1 MATRHES
8 APLGDVPADEGRS
21 GQPTSNGVQAERASA
36 VRPGQPRPSSNGHHP
51 LLGQPHD
58 HALEGPVAIA
68 ETVAAA
74 ISTPAEPLGPQGRRF
89 NWRSPFFVGATAA
102 AGVALTVGAIE
113 LFLIAA
119 QTLLLIT
126 LGLFL
131 AIGLEPAVSW
141 LINHRFPRWTAVLS
155 VFGGMLL
162 LLAGFIASAIPPLI
176 DQGGKLVQK
185 APEYLQEAND
195 SSSLAGQ
202 LNARFHIQDNIHQL
216 LNSSG
221 TGLASGIIS
230 FGEAVFSVFSSILI
244 VLVLT
249 AYFMSDLPRVRAGLY
264 RLFPAPRRPR
274 AILLGDQILVKVGG
288 YVLGNVVISLISALS
303 TFIWLTVFGVPY
315 PLLLAVLVAL
325 LDLIPVVGSAVA
337 GVLVALAAFTVS
349 VPTGIATIGFFIAYK
364 FLEDYVLSPKVFG
377 KVLKL
382 PALLTVIA
390 ILVGGSLL
398 GLVGALVALPIA
410 AAFSLL
416 VDEVLF
422 PRLDR
427 AKPARTAEIG

>member
-1 MATRHES
+1 MSDQRNS
-8 APLGDVPADEGRS
+8 AQSGGFPTGRS
-21 GQPTSNGVQAERASA
+21 GGIGKPSERASG
-36 VRPGQPRPSSNGHHP
+36 VEQSQPPPSTTGHHP

-58 HALEGPVAIA
+58 ATVEGPVAQA
-68 ETVAAA
+68 EAVAASISTVAD
-74 ISTPAEPLGPQGRRF
+74 PLGPQGRRF
-89 NWRSPFFVGATAA
+89 NWRSPFFVGAAAA

-113 LFLIAA
+113 LFLVAA
-119 QTLLLIT
+119 QTLLLIM

-141 LINHRFPRWTAVLS
+141 LINHRFPRWIAVLS

-162 LLAGFIASAIPPLI
+162 LFAGFIASAIPALV
-176 DQGGKLVQK
+176 DQGGKLVQN
-185 APEYLQEAND
+185 APEYLQQIND
-195 SSSLAGQ
+195 SNSTLGQ
-202 LNARFHIQDNIHQL
+202 LNERFHIQDNIQQF

-230 FGEAVFSVFSSILI
+230 FGEAVFSVFSSVLI

-249 AYFMSDLPRVRAGLY
+249 AYFMADLPRVRATLY
-264 RLFPAPRRPR
+264 RLFPAQRRPR

-288 YVLGNVVISLISALS
+288 YVLGNVVISVISAVA
-303 TFIWLTVFGVPY
+303 TFIWLTVFGAPY
-315 PLLLAVLVAL
+315 PLLLAILVAL

-349 VPTGIATIGFFIAYK
+349 VPVGIATIGFFIAYK
-364 FLEDYVLSPKVFG
+364 FIEDYVLSPKVFG

-382 PALLTVIA
+382 PALVTVVA
-390 ILVGGSLL
+390 ILVGGALL
-398 GLVGALVALPIA
+398 GLVGALIALPIA
-410 AAFSLL
+410 AALL
-416 VDEVLF
+416 LLTEEVLF

-427 AKPARTAEIG
+427 APSTRTLGAD